1 MAHPPLSQ
9 DAAVSSPWQPAQ
21 PGAAAWSRS
30 HRLPCRLYQGTGRWM
45 KEGKREQREGERG
58 ERERQLGIGH
68 INPRTASQHLLGQQS
83 NETHTRNTTWSRQK
97 EGRQGHVLFTN
108 KTMTKK
114 VRASPVESLASP
126 TSILLPSSSHLALC
140 PPCLLHKM
148 PVLFHHDENDTSS
161 LEKLLNTLK
170 NIHIYQL
177 LPQTIDINTCV

>member
-1 MAHPPLSQ
+1 M
-9 DAAVSSPWQPAQ
+9 D
-21 PGAAAWSRS
+21 
-30 HRLPCRLYQGTGRWM
+30 
-45 KEGKREQREGERG
+45 EGGEERAERG
-58 ERERQLGIGH
+58 RERRERKTVRDR
-68 INPRTASQHLLGQQS
+68 PRQPKNSISVGQQS

-126 TSILLPSSSHLALC
+126 TSILLLSSSHLALC

-161 LEKLLNTLK
+161 LEKILNTLK

-177 LPQTIDINTCV
+177 LPQTIDINTVYSFSWFSQQLSLEFALVLSFFASSS

>member
-1 MAHPPLSQ
+1 M
-9 DAAVSSPWQPAQ
+9 D
-21 PGAAAWSRS
+21 
-30 HRLPCRLYQGTGRWM
+30 
-45 KEGKREQREGERG
+45 EGGEERAERG
-58 ERERQLGIGH
+58 RERRERKTVRDQ
-68 INPRTASQHLLGQQS
+68 PRQPKNSISVGQPS

-140 PPCLLHKM
+140 PPCLSHKM

-161 LEKLLNTLK
+161 LEKILNTLK